1 MPDTDDAD
9 EVERLRVEVE
19 NLKQTNA
26 ELLEGTSVPAAR
38 KHRIRVVACI
48 ALVALGSLL
57 VPVSILGVWLHN
69 QVTNTDRYV
78 ATVTPLAS
86 DPDIQA
92 AIANR
97 VTNTL
102 YDQVDVPAE
111 VKSVLPE
118 QAGFLA
124 TPIASGL
131 RTVVHEIVLRIVQSD
146 QFATLWVA
154 ANRFAHKQV
163 VDVLTSDK
171 APKGAVVID
180 LTGVA
185 KAATSKLES
194 AGLPLFDRISS
205 GSSQRKLEFEVFRS
219 DDVANIQSS
228 FKLFEKIATILPWL
242 TILIL
247 AAAVF
252 VAPNRRRGLVWAASG
267 FTIGAALILIG
278 LTVGRSIYLAALPRG
293 TSRPAN
299 EAFFDTLTR
308 FVRSGTRTVVAVG
321 LVVLLAALIFGP
333 SGPAV
338 GIRRFFSRITGR
350 LGARSGRAWC
360 RPRARGRVGRS
371 QHRGPEDRGGRP
383 GGRRAHPVERP
394 DRRGR
399 PVGGDHRGPRPGG
412 DRGHRTGRPGGCGPR
427 CRASRRPAPR
437 DSTAVRRLTAA
448 ST

>member
-1 MPDTDDAD
+1 M
-9 EVERLRVEVE
+9 
-19 NLKQTNA
+19 
-26 ELLEGTSVPAAR
+26 
-38 KHRIRVVACI
+38 VACI

-350 LGARSGRAWC
+350 LGAQAGEHGADLGPVGVW
-360 RPRARGRVGRS
+360 VGRNIGAL
-371 QHRGPEDRGGRP
+371 RI
-383 GGRRAHPVERP
+383 
-394 DRRGR
+394 
-399 PVGGDHRGPRPGG
+399 
-412 DRGHRTGRPGGCGPR
+412 
-427 CRASRRPAPR
+427 
-437 DSTAVRRLTAA
+437 AVAVLAAAVLILWSGLTAA
-448 ST
+448 VVLWVAIIAVLVLAVIEVIGRAGQAGADHDAAPPAVPPPVTQPPSAG